1 MNRSTCA
8 HRNSVHRALLAPG
21 EGTSSQ
27 DMKNPGSIREFYKL
41 SMTLNPAS
49 EYPDPISDEA
59 AGREIYTVSRLNREA
74 RALLANHFLSIW
86 VDGEISN
93 LACPSSGH
101 LYFMLQPA
109 RLFDPGEWSSPCLI
123 ALLQHRS
130 MRFTSFSTS
139 YPAAIGGKLQNRSV
153 LQRVNKLI

>member
-1 MNRSTCA
+1 CNTAGLLRRCFHCNGLPSGGIPHL
-8 HRNSVHRALLAPG
+8 HRDCPVIRPPAGFWLAGFILPGPSYSVPFEIAQALPG
-21 EGTSSQ
+21 
-27 DMKNPGSIREFYKL
+27 Y
-41 SMTLNPAS
+41 
-49 EYPDPISDEA
+49 
-59 AGREIYTVSRLNREA
+59 RL
-74 RALLANHFLSIW
+74 FT
-86 VDGEISN
+86 
-93 LACPSSGH
+93 
-101 LYFMLQPA
+101 LQPA